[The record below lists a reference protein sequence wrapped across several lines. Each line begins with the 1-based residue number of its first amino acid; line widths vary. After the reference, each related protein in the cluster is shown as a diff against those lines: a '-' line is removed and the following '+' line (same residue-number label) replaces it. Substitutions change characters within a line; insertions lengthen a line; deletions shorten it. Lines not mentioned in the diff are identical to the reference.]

1 MRLRWVIPIA
11 LLIPLRLSATDATVG
26 ARVSTITINP
36 REITVLHLR
45 PEFESTIRM
54 PEEVTS
60 VILGSPGEFKAEHNE
75 GEPEYVYVKPITQ
88 QAAQSNLLIATK
100 SGQHVTLELVSDGAS
115 APNQS
120 QPVDFLIE
128 YRFSRSFL
136 ISSDSGA
143 PTMAT
148 APGKVPAHETSDS
161 DTGSGQAPLSNLD
174 EEFRHQQKV
183 NAPKWTKWQNK
194 QIETSIGDMR
204 QWSNETVIAYSVL
217 NSSDQPVEIVPPQ
230 IQITGRMATKK
241 KKKEGKGI
249 ISDQLEIR
257 DYRLS
262 ATRLEPG
269 GRADGVVVFDRPN
282 FKESTEKLFLQIA
295 QADQVDRPILI
306 RLPFTPPISGD
317 GK

>member
-26 ARVSTITINP
+26 ARVATITLNP
-36 REITVLHLR
+36 KEITVLHLR

-75 GEPEYVYVKPITQ
+75 GEPEYVYVKPITK

-100 SGQHVTLELVSDGAS
+100 SGQHVTLELVSDGTAI
-115 APNQS
+115 PNQS

-128 YRFSRSFL
+128 YRSARSFL

-143 PTMAT
+143 SAT
-148 APGKVPAHETSDS
+148 PAPAGKLPAHETSDS
-161 DTGSGQAPLSNLD
+161 DTGSGRAPLSSLD
-174 EEFRHQQKV
+174 EEFRQQQKV
-183 NAPKWTKWQNK
+183 NVPKWTKWQDK
-194 QIETSIGDMR
+194 EIETSIGDMR
-204 QWSNETVIAYSVL
+204 QWSNESVISYSIL
-217 NSSDQPVEIVPPQ
+217 NTSDQPVEIVPPQ
-230 IQITGRMATKK
+230 IQITGRTATKK

-257 DYRLS
+257 EYRLS

>member
-1 MRLRWVIPIA
+1 MRLRWVFPIA

-26 ARVSTITINP
+26 ARVATITINA

-75 GEPEYVYVKPITQ
+75 GEPEYVYVKPITKE
-88 QAAQSNLLIATK
+88 AVQSNLLIATK

-143 PTMAT
+143 PAKP
-148 APGKVPAHETSDS
+148 AAAGKLPAREISS
-161 DTGSGQAPLSNLD
+161 GDTGSGSAPLSNLD
-174 EEFRHQQKV
+174 EEFRQQQKV
-183 NAPKWTKWQNK
+183 NAPKWTRWEDK

-241 KKKEGKGI
+241 KKNEGKGI